1 MTNLTL
7 DIAASEAAVT
17 TAQPESPAT
26 TRKTTASATAAE
38 SKPNESRGSIVSKF
52 LRANSRSKETK
63 TIVVL
68 AVAAIALTILLLAWG
83 NPMPVGSRGFW
94 LIAKLRVTNILI
106 IALVSFAQASATV
119 AFQTVTGNRIL
130 TPSIMGFEA
139 LYKVVQTSAIFFFG
153 IAGLDYLIG
162 LPSFLLQTC
171 LMVGLA
177 VLLYG
182 WLLSDRFGDLPT
194 MLLIGIVIGGGLGSI
209 ATFMQRLLSPSEFDV
224 LTARMFGSLTNAQ
237 TEYLPVSYLICAV
250 AGYALWRK
258 TRKLDVMALG
268 KDVSTNLGIRHRRE
282 TLEVLLLTAVLMS
295 VSTALIGPL
304 TFFGFLVATLSYQFA
319 KNEHR
324 HILPIATL
332 IGYVTLTGAYFLMQ
346 HVFYAQG
353 VVGIIIELF
362 GGAVFLLVLL
372 RKGRL

>member
-7 DIAASEAAVT
+7 NAPVAEAPTSVALPEPTPGKVT
-17 TAQPESPAT
+17 SP
-26 TRKTTASATAAE
+26 
-38 SKPNESRGSIVSKF
+38 KF
-52 LRANSRSKETK
+52 SWLPRVAWRSKETK
-63 TIVVL
+63 TISVL
-68 AVAAIALTILLLAWG
+68 AVAALILTFLLLAWG
-83 NPMPVGSRGFW
+83 NPMPIGSRGFW
-94 LIAKLRVTNILI
+94 LIAKLRVTNLLI
-106 IALVSFAQASATV
+106 IALVAFAQSFATV
-119 AFQTVTGNRIL
+119 SFQTVTGNRII

-153 IAGLDYLIG
+153 IAGLNYLVG
-162 LPSFLLQTC
+162 LPSFLLQIG

-177 VLLYG
+177 VALYG
-182 WLLSDRFGDLPT
+182 WLLSDKFGDLPT
-194 MLLIGIVIGGGLGSI
+194 MLLIGIVIGGGLGSM

-237 TEYLPVSYLICAV
+237 TEYLPVSYVICAV
-250 AGYALWRK
+250 AGFALWRK
-258 TRKLDVMALG
+258 ARKLDVMALG

-282 TLEVLLLTAVLMS
+282 TLEVLLLTALLMS

-324 HILPIATL
+324 HILPVAAL

-353 VVGIIIELF
+353 VVGIIIELI
-362 GGAVFLLVLL
+362 GGATFLVVLL